1 MSKNYESKAVLI
13 EEIKTLVDTCQ
24 SAVLVDYRGLTVE
37 EDTAL
42 RKKLREAGVTYK
54 VLKNTYIKRAVDELN
69 VTGLDEHLN
78 GPTAVA
84 FGMTDPAAPA
94 KILKEFIA
102 DKKKMTVKCG
112 IVDKQVIDV
121 KGVEALADLPSREV
135 LIAKMLGSMNAPITG
150 LLRAR
155 RHGPQAALRAQRRG
169 RRQGRDRCVIPE
181 NHA

>member
-94 KILKEFIA
+94 KILKEFL
-102 DKKKMTVKCG
+102 TL
-112 IVDKQVIDV
+112 Q
-121 KGVEALADLPSREV
+121 
-135 LIAKMLGSMNAPITG
+135 
-150 LLRAR
+150 
-155 RHGPQAALRAQRRG
+155 Q
-169 RRQGRDRCVIPE
+169 
-181 NHA
+181 

>member
-42 RKKLREAGVTYK
+42 RKKFREAGVTYK

-84 FGMTDPAAPA
+84 FGRPIACGLLAARGGISCSCGGKDCAMEIHGASVDLVCRSCGGKLRIPAATDEDLDRLCCHYTLT
-94 KILKEFIA
+94 I
-102 DKKKMTVKCG
+102 
-112 IVDKQVIDV
+112 
-121 KGVEALADLPSREV
+121 KGQ
-135 LIAKMLGSMNAPITG
+135 N
-150 LLRAR
+150 
-155 RHGPQAALRAQRRG
+155 
-169 RRQGRDRCVIPE
+169 
-181 NHA
+181 